1 VKSPI
6 SSADSP
12 HKPDRRRDP
21 ARVYVVTAVVGGFA
35 MSTISTLSSIYL
47 IVDVGLSPLQLVLVG
62 SVLEGSVLLCEV
74 PTGVVAD
81 AVSRR
86 LSVLIGIFL
95 TGAGFLLYAV
105 PVYGIVLGAQVVW
118 GVGATFI
125 SGANVAWVVDEI
137 GEADARPLLLRAA
150 QQAQLAAFVGIVAG
164 VLLGSI
170 ALGLPIAVGGA
181 VYLGLG
187 VWLIGA
193 MHETRRPHR
202 DADAT
207 LRAALHE
214 TLSSVRAT
222 AHLRPVLLLIL
233 LVAALHGASTEGFDR
248 LWELQLLERV
258 DLPDVGA
265 LGITPW
271 FGLLRMVGLAVAIAA
286 TAFVRRRLRDRTSD
300 AAVRAL
306 AITAGLFAVAMGA
319 YAVSTSLVAAVLAYW
334 FVVAVRGV
342 HTPLFVAWVNT
353 GLSSASRATVNSL
366 GAQADALGQVAGG
379 PVLGWIAAARS
390 VRAAIGAAAVLALPV
405 MPLVGAGRRREGG
418 ARGS

>member
-1 VKSPI
+1 MS
-6 SSADSP
+6 
-12 HKPDRRRDP
+12 
-21 ARVYVVTAVVGGFA
+21 VVGGFA
-35 MSTISTLSSIYL
+35 MSTISTLSSIFL

-86 LSVLIGIFL
+86 LSVLIGVFL
-95 TGAGFLLYAV
+95 TGAGFLLYAIPSF
-105 PVYGIVLGAQVVW
+105 PVVLGAQVIW

-137 GEADARPLLLRAA
+137 GEAAAKPLFLRAA
-150 QQAQLAAFVGIVAG
+150 QGAQAAAFVGIVAG
-164 VLLGSI
+164 VLLGSV

-187 VWLIGA
+187 LWLLGA
-193 MHETRRPHR
+193 MRETHPPQGSASVRRAMR
-202 DADAT
+202 T
-207 LRAALHE
+207 

-222 AHLRPVLLLIL
+222 TELRPVLVLVL

-248 LWELQLLERV
+248 LWEVQLLERV
-258 DLPDVGA
+258 DLPEVGT

-271 FGLLRMVGLAVAIAA
+271 FGLLRMVGLVVAILA
-286 TAFVRRRLRDRTSD
+286 TAFVRRRLRDKTSD

-306 AITAGLFAVAMGA
+306 AVTAGLFAVAMAA
-319 YAVSTSLVAAVLAYW
+319 YAWSTSLVAAVLAYW
-334 FVVAVRGV
+334 FVVGVRGV

-353 GLSSASRATVNSL
+353 GLESTSRATVNSL
-366 GAQADALGQVAGG
+366 GSQADALGQVGGG

-390 VRAAIGAAAVLALPV
+390 VRAALGAAAVLALPV
-405 MPLVGAGRRREGG
+405 MPLVGVGRRREHP
-418 ARGS
+418 ARES